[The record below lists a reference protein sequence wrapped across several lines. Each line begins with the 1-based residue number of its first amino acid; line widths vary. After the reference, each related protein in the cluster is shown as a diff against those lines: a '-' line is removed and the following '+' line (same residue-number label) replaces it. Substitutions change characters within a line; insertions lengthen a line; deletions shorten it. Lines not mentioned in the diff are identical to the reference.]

1 MSDLD
6 YVTINVR
13 EQFPE
18 LWKEYANLRM
28 GKGKITGSS
37 SFNNFL
43 KDKQINGFVNPASWL
58 GEVQIRKDHLM
69 WLKLKYQ

>member
-6 YVTINVR
+6 YVTIDVR

-18 LWKEYANLRM
+18 LWKEYAERM
-28 GKGKITGSS
+28 EKCEIIGSN

-43 KDKQINGFVNPASWL
+43 KDKQINGFATHGSSL
-58 GEVQIRKDHLM
+58 GYAKIRHDHLM
-69 WLKLKYQ
+69 WMKLKY

>member
-6 YVTINVR
+6 YLTIDVR

-18 LWKEYANLRM
+18 LWKEYAERM
-28 GKGKITGSS
+28 EKCEIIGSN

-43 KDKQINGFVNPASWL
+43 KDKQINGFAKPL
-58 GEVQIRKDHLM
+58 TTIGEAQVRRDHYV
-69 WLKLKYQ
+69 WLKLKYE